1 MHARDDDIDAG
12 EHVVVVIE
20 RTVVEDVDL
29 DARQDPERRQL
40 LVQRRDDVQLLEQ
53 PLA

>member
-1 MHARDDDIDAG
+1 MHARDDDVDAG

-20 RTVVEDVDL
+20 RAVVEDVDL
-29 DARQDPERRQL
+29 DPGQDPERCEL